1 MKIRLDDVMQSLSYP
16 FRAVY
21 YYYIPLETVL
31 MFMDGKIYGKAVQ
44 GIATV
49 EDVRRHSDEF
59 IKLPALGEAGLEKV
73 RKGFVRSLPKGDT
86 RKKLKEIIEAGDQDE
101 ARSFEETARDAGLL
115 IQWYLY
121 RDEVFREFSRRW
133 CEGMKLE
140 YIE

>member
-16 FRAVY
+16 FHAVY

-44 GIATV
+44 GIATI
-49 EDVRRHSDEF
+49 EDVRQRSEDF

-73 RKGFVRSLPKGDT
+73 RKGFVKSLPEGEAKNP
-86 RKKLKEIIEAGDQDE
+86 LKEILGTGNEAVL
-101 ARSFEETARDAGLL
+101 FEDAVREAGLL
-115 IQWYLY
+115 MKWYHY

-133 CEGMKLE
+133 CEGMHLE
-140 YIE
+140 FIE